1 MINRTR
7 ASLLAVLACAAFS
20 SCGGGGT
27 TTAGAGGAPVAPSPP
42 GSPPSPPPPPPPP
55 SGPTGDVRPALFI
68 EKDAAGAA
76 YLRVEEQAY
85 TPFAAQRT
93 VADQLMGP
101 APGQNYVVEGEAST
115 AIKNIDAVRMKH
127 GLTMQASGEV
137 EIYDYTYT
145 QFDGGGS
152 IHGAAMKLGDNGRPT
167 NGSTYIQRV
176 TADGMQTPDAT
187 YKISNNDFLGVET
200 DSGPIYVRDVS
211 GKNFGDAGVDTKS
224 TQVYI
229 MNATLEHSHRM
240 LRAWPGVEIIVVNS
254 IINGT
259 AGHSQGWVYD
269 GTSTIRYYNTLW
281 CMDAANPGPNDP
293 NCRMTPWA
301 VEGEEIATT
310 VALARFIPLAE
321 NPLPGISPFFK
332 TGIDQIS
339 AEYSRDGGSTWQALT
354 LPNSGGPGSAP
365 IGDPRYKIPLNLA
378 DANYLFRASYMK
390 NSAKV
395 GATSVVI
402 DEAGTAQ

>member
-1 MINRTR
+1 MTAHKVIV
-7 ASLLAVLACAAFS
+7 SAVVNEIS
-20 SCGGGGT
+20 SGSDNPI
-27 TTAGAGGAPVAPSPP
+27 TAVSNSNPFQNAELIKTPE
-42 GSPPSPPPPPPPP
+42 
-55 SGPTGDVRPALFI
+55 DVF
-68 EKDAAGAA
+68 
-76 YLRVEEQAY
+76 
-85 TPFAAQRT
+85 
-93 VADQLMGP
+93 
-101 APGQNYVVEGEAST
+101 
-115 AIKNIDAVRMKH
+115 RM
-127 GLTMQASGEV
+127 LASGQGVYNLMTRERQTLDFTV
-137 EIYDYTYT
+137 N
-145 QFDGGGS
+145 GG
-152 IHGAAMKLGDNGRPT
+152 LD
-167 NGSTYIQRV
+167 TYIDHAKIISPA
-176 TADGMQTPDAT
+176 TAYVEQVNGLPGTLFVSDG
-187 YKISNNDFLGVET
+187 NV
-200 DSGPIYVRDVS
+200 
-211 GKNFGDAGVDTKS
+211 
-224 TQVYI
+224 

-240 LRAWPGVEIIVVNS
+240 LRAWPGVEIIIVNS
-254 IINGT
+254 IVNGT

-293 NCRMTPWA
+293 NCRTTPWV

-310 VALARFIPLAE
+310 VAQARFIPLAE